1 MVITIIY
8 VVLPIKS
15 YNFSVFRIKDGIKNI
30 TWIITDKS
38 NRKVKLLIDW
48 IVETT
53 LDPKKESK
61 YIQNI
66 NTIDVRA
73 DLISFFI
80 IFVGDTRFELVTP
93 CLSMIIFLLYSL
105 AHFKCSIDLRSYVS
119 YISYNS

>member
-15 YNFSVFRIKDGIKNI
+15 YNFSVFRINDGIKNI
-30 TWIITDKS
+30 TWIITDIS
-38 NRKVKLLIDW
+38 NRKLKLLIDW

-61 YIQNI
+61 YIQNRK
-66 NTIDVRA
+66 TIDVRA
-73 DLISFFI
+73 DLTSFFI

-93 CLSMIIFLLYSL
+93 CLSS
-105 AHFKCSIDLRSYVS
+105 KCSARLS
-119 YISYNS
+119 